1 MSKYETWLD
10 GLEKS
15 INKPKKQA
23 IRSNSE
29 KTKDFN
35 DQEILDAKAYKI
47 QRLCEGGGELE
58 LISREFVKTLCEFAV
73 DIVAFSD
80 KKTFQQIIQDINDN
94 QDRIRGMSEEELTDL
109 EKDEGIGI
117 NYAFNW
123 LVLSFFNKNGL
134 TKRVKKDIFLQKSL
148 FHAIAYTIS
157 EYLDGIKPKEAE
169 E

>member
-35 DQEILDAKAYKI
+35 GQKILDAKAYKI
-47 QRLCEGGGELE
+47 QRLCEGGELE

-94 QDRIRGMSEEELTDL
+94 QDRIRGMSEEELTNL